1 MINKIKYIFND
12 YYKSTIITAV
22 ISMITA
28 LLFAL
33 FNGIIGIISDAPW
46 NLYIS
51 IYYVLLII
59 VRTETLIFEKKA
71 YKDNNN
77 EIRKKAYIASFCILM
92 VLNIAL
98 IGPIVLMIKNLRPGN
113 IGMILSI
120 AMAAYAF
127 TSITIAI
134 INAKK
139 SIKHDNLLVK
149 QNRIIDL
156 ISALVSI
163 LILQH
168 TLIVVNG
175 DYTQDLVIMS
185 VFTSAAI
192 WAFIVFVTIFSFV
205 KNIKDKKYDL

>member
-1 MINKIKYIFND
+1 MINKIKDVFND

-33 FNGIIGIISDAPW
+33 FNGLIGIISDAPW

-51 IYYVLLII
+51 VYYLLLII
-59 VRTETLIFEKKA
+59 VRMETLIFEKKA
-71 YKDNNN
+71 YKNNNN

-120 AMAAYAF
+120 AMAAYSF

-192 WAFIVFVTIFSFV
+192 WAFIVFITIISFV
-205 KNIKDKKYDL
+205 KNIKDNKYD

>member
-1 MINKIKYIFND
+1 MINKIKDVFND
-12 YYKSTIITAV
+12 YYKLTIITAV

-33 FNGIIGIISDAPW
+33 FNGLIGMISDAPW

-51 IYYVLLII
+51 IYYLLLII
-59 VRTETLIFEKKA
+59 VRMETLIFE
-71 YKDNNN
+71 
-77 EIRKKAYIASFCILM
+77 KKAYIASFCILM

-120 AMAAYAF
+120 AMAAYSF

-192 WAFIVFVTIFSFV
+192 WAFIVFITIFSFV
-205 KNIKDKKYDL
+205 KNIKDNKYD

>member
-1 MINKIKYIFND
+1 MINKIKDVFND
-12 YYKSTIITAV
+12 YYKLTIITAV

-33 FNGIIGIISDAPW
+33 FNGLIGMISDAPW

-51 IYYVLLII
+51 IYYLLLII
-59 VRTETLIFEKKA
+59 VRMETLIFEKKA

-120 AMAAYAF
+120 AMAAYSF

-192 WAFIVFVTIFSFV
+192 WAFIVFITIFSFV
-205 KNIKDKKYDL
+205 KNIKDNKYD

>member
-1 MINKIKYIFND
+1 MINKIKDVFND
-12 YYKSTIITAV
+12 YYKLTITTAV

-33 FNGIIGIISDAPW
+33 FNGLIGIISDAPW

-59 VRTETLIFEKKA
+59 VRMETLIFEKKA

-120 AMAAYAF
+120 AMAAYSF

-192 WAFIVFVTIFSFV
+192 WAFIVFITIFSFV
-205 KNIKDKKYDL
+205 KNIKDNKYD

>member
-1 MINKIKYIFND
+1 MINKIKDVFND

-33 FNGIIGIISDAPW
+33 FNGLIGIISDAPW

-51 IYYVLLII
+51 VYYLLLII
-59 VRTETLIFEKKA
+59 VRMETLIFEKKA
-71 YKDNNN
+71 YKNNNN

-120 AMAAYAF
+120 AMAAYSF

-192 WAFIVFVTIFSFV
+192 WAFIVFITIFSFV
-205 KNIKDKKYDL
+205 KNIKDNKYD

>member
-1 MINKIKYIFND
+1 MINKIKDVFND

-33 FNGIIGIISDAPW
+33 FNGLIGIISDAPW

-51 IYYVLLII
+51 VYYLLLII
-59 VRTETLIFEKKA
+59 VRMDTLIFEKKA
-71 YKDNNN
+71 YKNNNN

-120 AMAAYAF
+120 AMAAYSF

-192 WAFIVFVTIFSFV
+192 WAFIVFITIFSFI
-205 KNIKDKKYDL
+205 KNIKDNKYD

>member
-1 MINKIKYIFND
+1 
-12 YYKSTIITAV
+12 
-22 ISMITA
+22 
-28 LLFAL
+28 
-33 FNGIIGIISDAPW
+33 
-46 NLYIS
+46 
-51 IYYVLLII
+51 
-59 VRTETLIFEKKA
+59 
-71 YKDNNN
+71 
-77 EIRKKAYIASFCILM
+77 
-92 VLNIAL
+92 
-98 IGPIVLMIKNLRPGN
+98 
-113 IGMILSI
+113 MILSI
-120 AMAAYAF
+120 AMAAYSF

-192 WAFIVFVTIFSFV
+192 WAFIVFITIFSFI
-205 KNIKDKKYDL
+205 KNIKDNKYD

>member
-1 MINKIKYIFND
+1 MINKIKDVFND

-33 FNGIIGIISDAPW
+33 FNGLIGIISDAPW

-59 VRTETLIFEKKA
+59 VRMETLIFEKKA

-92 VLNIAL
+92 ILNIAL

-120 AMAAYAF
+120 AMAAYSF

-192 WAFIVFVTIFSFV
+192 WAFIVFITIFSFI
-205 KNIKDKKYDL
+205 KNIKDNKYD

>member
-1 MINKIKYIFND
+1 MINKIKDVFND
-12 YYKSTIITAV
+12 YYKLTIITAV

-33 FNGIIGIISDAPW
+33 FNGLIGIISDAPW

-59 VRTETLIFEKKA
+59 VRMETLIFEKKA

-120 AMAAYAF
+120 AMAAYSF

-192 WAFIVFVTIFSFV
+192 WAFIVFITIFSFV
-205 KNIKDKKYDL
+205 KNIKDNKYD

>member
-1 MINKIKYIFND
+1 MINKIKDVFND
-12 YYKSTIITAV
+12 YYKLTIITAV

-33 FNGIIGIISDAPW
+33 FNGLIGIISDAPW

-59 VRTETLIFEKKA
+59 VRMETLIFEKKA

-120 AMAAYAF
+120 AMAAYSF

-192 WAFIVFVTIFSFV
+192 WAFIVFITIFSFI
-205 KNIKDKKYDL
+205 KNIKDNKYD

>member
-1 MINKIKYIFND
+1 M
-12 YYKSTIITAV
+12 YYPLYF
-22 ISMITA
+22 

-33 FNGIIGIISDAPW
+33 FNGLIGIISDAPW

-59 VRTETLIFEKKA
+59 VRMETLIFEKKA

-120 AMAAYAF
+120 AMAAYSF

-192 WAFIVFVTIFSFV
+192 WAFIVFITIFSFV
-205 KNIKDKKYDL
+205 KNIKDNKYD

>member
-1 MINKIKYIFND
+1 MINKIKDVFND
-12 YYKSTIITAV
+12 YYKLTITTAV

-33 FNGIIGIISDAPW
+33 FNGLIDIISDAPW

-59 VRTETLIFEKKA
+59 VRMETLIFEKKA

-120 AMAAYAF
+120 AMAAYSF

-192 WAFIVFVTIFSFV
+192 WAFIVFITIFSFV
-205 KNIKDKKYDL
+205 KNIKDNKYD

>member
-1 MINKIKYIFND
+1 M
-12 YYKSTIITAV
+12 
-22 ISMITA
+22 
-28 LLFAL
+28 
-33 FNGIIGIISDAPW
+33 
-46 NLYIS
+46 
-51 IYYVLLII
+51 
-59 VRTETLIFEKKA
+59 ETLIFEKKA

-120 AMAAYAF
+120 AMAAYSF

-185 VFTSAAI
+185 IFTSAAI
-192 WAFIVFVTIFSFV
+192 WAFIVFITIFSFI
-205 KNIKDKKYDL
+205 KNIKDNKYDR

>member
-1 MINKIKYIFND
+1 MINKIKDVFND
-12 YYKSTIITAV
+12 YYKLTIITAV
-22 ISMITA
+22 ISMITG

-33 FNGIIGIISDAPW
+33 FNGLIGIISDAPW

-59 VRTETLIFEKKA
+59 VRMETLIFEKKA

-120 AMAAYAF
+120 AMAAYSF

-192 WAFIVFVTIFSFV
+192 WAFIVFITIFSFV
-205 KNIKDKKYDL
+205 KNIKDNKYD

>member
-1 MINKIKYIFND
+1 MINKIKDVFND
-12 YYKSTIITAV
+12 YYKLTIITAV

-33 FNGIIGIISDAPW
+33 FNGLIGIISDAPW
-46 NLYIS
+46 NFYIS
-51 IYYVLLII
+51 IYYLLLII
-59 VRTETLIFEKKA
+59 VRMETLIFEKKA

-120 AMAAYAF
+120 AMAAYSF

-192 WAFIVFVTIFSFV
+192 WAFIVFITIFSFV
-205 KNIKDKKYDL
+205 KNIKDNKYD

>member
-1 MINKIKYIFND
+1 MINKIKDVFND

-33 FNGIIGIISDAPW
+33 FNGLIGIISDAPW

-51 IYYVLLII
+51 IYYLLLII
-59 VRTETLIFEKKA
+59 VRMETLIFEKKA

-120 AMAAYAF
+120 AMAAYSF

-192 WAFIVFVTIFSFV
+192 WAFIVFITIFSFV
-205 KNIKDKKYDL
+205 KNIKDNKYD

>member
-1 MINKIKYIFND
+1 MINKIKDVFND

-33 FNGIIGIISDAPW
+33 FNGLIGIINEAPW
-46 NLYIS
+46 NFFIS
-51 IYYVLLII
+51 IYYLLLII
-59 VRTETLIFEKKA
+59 VRMETLIFEKKA

-92 VLNIAL
+92 ILNIAL
-98 IGPIVLMIKNLRPGN
+98 IGPIVLMIKNLRSGDV
-113 IGMILSI
+113 GMILSI

-185 VFTSAAI
+185 AFTSAAF
-192 WAFIVFVTIFSFV
+192 WAFIVFITIFSFV

>member
-1 MINKIKYIFND
+1 MINKIKDVFND
-12 YYKSTIITAV
+12 YYKLTITTAV

-33 FNGIIGIISDAPW
+33 FNGLIGIISDAPW

-59 VRTETLIFEKKA
+59 VRMETLIFEKKA
-71 YKDNNN
+71 YKDHNN

-120 AMAAYAF
+120 AMAAYSF

-192 WAFIVFVTIFSFV
+192 WAFIVFITIFSFI
-205 KNIKDKKYDL
+205 KNIKDNKYD

>member
-1 MINKIKYIFND
+1 MINKIKDVFND
-12 YYKSTIITAV
+12 YYKLTITTAV

-33 FNGIIGIISDAPW
+33 FNGLIGIISDAPW

-51 IYYVLLII
+51 IYYLLLII
-59 VRTETLIFEKKA
+59 VRMETLIFEKKA

-120 AMAAYAF
+120 AMAAYSF

-192 WAFIVFVTIFSFV
+192 WAFIVFITIFSFV
-205 KNIKDKKYDL
+205 KNIKDNKYD

>member
-1 MINKIKYIFND
+1 MINKIKDVFND
-12 YYKSTIITAV
+12 YYKLTIITAV

-33 FNGIIGIISDAPW
+33 FNGLIGMISDAPW

-51 IYYVLLII
+51 IYYLLLII
-59 VRTETLIFEKKA
+59 VRMETLIFEKKA

-120 AMAAYAF
+120 AMAAYSF

-192 WAFIVFVTIFSFV
+192 WAFIVFITIFSFV
-205 KNIKDKKYDL
+205 KNIKDNKYDE

>member
-1 MINKIKYIFND
+1 MINKIKDVFND

-33 FNGIIGIISDAPW
+33 FNGLIGIISDAPW
-46 NLYIS
+46 NFYIS
-51 IYYVLLII
+51 IYYLLLII
-59 VRTETLIFEKKA
+59 VRMETLIFEKKA

-120 AMAAYAF
+120 AMAAYSF

-192 WAFIVFVTIFSFV
+192 WAFIVFITIFSFI
-205 KNIKDKKYDL
+205 KNIKDNKYDR

>member
-1 MINKIKYIFND
+1 MINKIKDVFND
-12 YYKSTIITAV
+12 YYKLTITTAV
-22 ISMITA
+22 ISMIIA

-33 FNGIIGIISDAPW
+33 FNGLIGIISDAPW

-59 VRTETLIFEKKA
+59 VRMETLIFEKKA

-120 AMAAYAF
+120 AMAAYSF

-192 WAFIVFVTIFSFV
+192 WAFIVFITIFSFI
-205 KNIKDKKYDL
+205 KNIKDNKYD

>member
-1 MINKIKYIFND
+1 MINKIKDVFND
-12 YYKSTIITAV
+12 YYKLTIITAV

-33 FNGIIGIISDAPW
+33 FNGLIGIISDAPW

-51 IYYVLLII
+51 IYYLLLII
-59 VRTETLIFEKKA
+59 VRMETLIFEKKA

-120 AMAAYAF
+120 AMAAYSF

-192 WAFIVFVTIFSFV
+192 WAFIVFITIFSFV
-205 KNIKDKKYDL
+205 KNIKDNKYD

>member
-1 MINKIKYIFND
+1 MINKIKDVFND

-33 FNGIIGIISDAPW
+33 FNGLIGIISDAPW

-59 VRTETLIFEKKA
+59 VRMETLIFEKKA

-120 AMAAYAF
+120 AMAAYSF

-192 WAFIVFVTIFSFV
+192 WAFIVFITIFSFV
-205 KNIKDKKYDL
+205 KNIKDNKYD

>member
-1 MINKIKYIFND
+1 MINKIKDVFND
-12 YYKSTIITAV
+12 YYKLTITTAV

-33 FNGIIGIISDAPW
+33 FNGLIGIISDAPW

-59 VRTETLIFEKKA
+59 VRMETLIFEKKA

-120 AMAAYAF
+120 AMAAYSF

-192 WAFIVFVTIFSFV
+192 WAFIVFITIFSFI
-205 KNIKDKKYDL
+205 KNIKDNKYD